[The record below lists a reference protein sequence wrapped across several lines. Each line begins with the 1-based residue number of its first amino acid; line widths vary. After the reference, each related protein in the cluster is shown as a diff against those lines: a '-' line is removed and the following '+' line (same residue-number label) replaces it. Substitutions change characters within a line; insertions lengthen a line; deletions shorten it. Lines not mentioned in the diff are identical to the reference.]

1 MTNLTTIKIPNDS
14 IIEDFKKHLDL
25 EINERILFTAP
36 FGAGKSTFINDF
48 EAQYEEEYRFI
59 RLYPVNYAVSANEDI
74 FELIKFDILYELMAH
89 HNAEINLV
97 KEDFDFWLR
106 MSMFMQNKADL
117 MPLFLLILSQHEK
130 IGKSA
135 AVFIGALDK
144 MLKPLK
150 KGFKEYSEEIK
161 KDELNDISKFL
172 ESFADKKGSPYEKDA
187 TSQFI
192 CDLVD
197 RLKGEVL
204 PNQDDV
210 KEEDKKRVNKTVLVI
225 DDLDR
230 LDPDHIFRL
239 FNIFSA
245 HTHSISG
252 ENKFGFD
259 KVIFVCDIQNIRK
272 IYAHKYGQ
280 GVDFSGYMDK
290 FYSVKP
296 FEFNNFKYLQRKI
309 SDIINQ
315 STFQSSSHQ
324 EIIKQDSVVC
334 LLSAVL
340 KILSKNRV
348 INLRSLLKSNHFS
361 LSIEGRRIISN
372 NIHIKEREIPLFVVF
387 QIISEMLGGWLHL
400 KQALSSIKENLNTTV
415 YFDTNQKF
423 VDKYVLTNYDYGH
436 EIDYLKEEVF
446 KVFVVEHV
454 KNEVRNT
461 EGRKILQLSDF
472 NLNIIYDLD
481 YHDIASLGELFVKE
495 IGGTITLNN
504 HISYDLLLIE
514 AFKKLQDYG
523 FIPKN

>member
-14 IIEDFKKHLDL
+14 IIVDFKKHLDL

-36 FGAGKSTFINDF
+36 FGSGKSTFIDDF
-48 EAQYEEEYRFI
+48 KNTYSEEYRFI

-106 MSMFMQNKADL
+106 MSMFMQNKVDL
-117 MPLFLLILSQHEK
+117 MPLFLIVLSQHEK

-135 AVFIGALDK
+135 AVFIGALEK
-144 MLKPLK
+144 ILKPLN

-172 ESFADKKGSPYEKDA
+172 KSFEEKKGNPYEKDA

-192 CDLVD
+192 YDLVD
-197 RLKGEVL
+197 RLKGEAL
-204 PNQDDV
+204 LDQNDV
-210 KEEDKKRVNKTVLVI
+210 EEEDKKRENKTVLVI

-259 KVIFVCDIQNIRK
+259 KVIFVCDIENIRK

-296 FEFNNFKYLQRKI
+296 FEFDHGEYLSNQI
-309 SDIINQ
+309 SK
-315 STFQSSSHQ
+315 
-324 EIIKQDSVVC
+324 IIKGFQVDNVSEEC
-334 LLSAVL
+334 MSAGWFEPTL
-340 KILSKNRV
+340 TATIKILLNYKL
-348 INLRSLLKSNHFS
+348 INLRSLKQLPSLKVKGDSKKGSDFEGMTVRGIVIFNILRDLFGSSSVLTEKINLLPNGDIVDQNKRGYYISSKFS
-361 LSIEGRRIISN
+361 LNNSEEDFFLGAFLPFLINDFARNDNYGDSQGKETLESLGIIINCIHSGN
-372 NIHIKEREIPLFVVF
+372 SCKGIFIRGKIQSTETGEIVKINIDRL
-387 QIISEMLGGWLHL
+387 L
-400 KQALSSIKENLNTTV
+400 KRV
-415 YFDTNQKF
+415 YFEQ
-423 VDKYVLTNYDYGH
+423 
-436 EIDYLKEEVF
+436 
-446 KVFVVEHV
+446 VE
-454 KNEVRNT
+454 KRN
-461 EGRKILQLSDF
+461 I
-472 NLNIIYDLD
+472 
-481 YHDIASLGELFVKE
+481 
-495 IGGTITLNN
+495 
-504 HISYDLLLIE
+504 
-514 AFKKLQDYG
+514 
-523 FIPKN
+523 

>member
-1 MTNLTTIKIPNDS
+1 MTQEEKIKISNDS
-14 IIEDFKKHLDL
+14 ILVEFKEHLDL

-36 FGAGKSTFINDF
+36 FGAGKSTFIDDF
-48 EAQYEEEYRFI
+48 KNAYPEEYRFI

-89 HNAEINLV
+89 HNSEISLR

-117 MPLFLLILSQHEK
+117 MPLFLYIISLHET
-130 IGKSA
+130 IGKPIA
-135 AVFIGALDK
+135 KFIEVV
-144 MLKPLK
+144 KPLVK
-150 KGFKEYSEEIK
+150 DFKSYTKEIK
-161 KDELNDISKFL
+161 VEESEDVFTFL
-172 ESFADKKGSPYEKDA
+172 ESIQSQKGNTYEMDA

-192 CDLVD
+192 YDLVC
-197 RLKGEVL
+197 RLKGDIL
-204 PNQDDV
+204 PDQ
-210 KEEDKKRVNKTVLVI
+210 KDKKRMNKTVLVI

-259 KVIFVCDIQNIRK
+259 KVIFVCDIENIRK

-290 FYSVKP
+290 FYSVRP
-296 FEFNNFKYLQRKI
+296 FEFDNFKYLQGKI
-309 SDIINQ
+309 KEIIEL
-315 STFQSSSHQ
+315 SKFESLSSQ
-324 EIIKQDSVVC
+324 EIVKENSVVY

-348 INLRSLLKSNHFS
+348 INLRSLLKSRYFS
-361 LSIEGRRIISN
+361 ISIGEVRTIKN
-372 NIHIKEREIPLFVVF
+372 NIHIRERDIPLFIVF
-387 QIISEMLGGWLHL
+387 QVVSEMLGGWSHL
-400 KQALSSIKENLNTTV
+400 EKALSSIGKGSHTLI
-415 YFDTNQKF
+415 YFNTNQVF
-423 VDKYVLTNYDYGH
+423 VDKYMISQYNYEADF
-436 EIDYLKEEVF
+436 LKEGVF
-446 KVFVVEHV
+446 KILVAEYI
-454 KNEVRNT
+454 T
-461 EGRKILQLSDF
+461 DEGREVKERVTR
-472 NLNIIYDLD
+472 LNNIELDVHYQLD
-481 YHDIASLGELFVKE
+481 YDE
-495 IGGTITLNN
+495 ISSFNKPSIKKREGGDTIDKY
-504 HISYDLLLIE
+504 ISYDLLLIE